1 MGKDLRL
8 IDLKG
13 ETSMGT
19 TKPLCK
25 TSTKLARIAQMSRE
39 NPGCEIKW
47 LMPHYNQESLKGC
60 FGELDGKKALGAD
73 QVSKDEYGVN
83 IDNNISELS
92 GRMKTM
98 SYRPGPVREKL
109 IPKEG
114 KPGATRPLGISNFE
128 DKMVQRMTS
137 KILEAIY
144 EPTFRNCSYGFRPNR
159 SCHMAVKDLCN
170 SIHKNQ
176 YEVVIDVDLKNYFGT
191 LDHGKLLDFLKL
203 RIKDET
209 FLRYIVR
216 MLKAGVLSDGEL
228 RVTDE
233 GSPQGNVASP
243 VLSNIYGHYVIDCW
257 FEDVVKPHAV
267 GPVELFRYC
276 DDMVICCRYATD
288 ADRITKAL
296 EGRLAKFKLELNLDK
311 TKSVPFSKRVFDRGR
326 DQGTFDFLGFTFY
339 LARTQKGNVT
349 VKVKT
354 SRKRFRSKL
363 ANVKDWVKSNR
374 HIRLLWLWK
383 TFRSKLLGHLNY
395 YGVSHNDK
403 DVSRFFYEAKKIFF
417 KWINRRSQRMSLT
430 WEKFDIFMARNPL
443 PRVTVRHSLFS

>member
-1 MGKDLRL
+1 
-8 IDLKG
+8 
-13 ETSMGT
+13 
-19 TKPLCK
+19 
-25 TSTKLARIAQMSRE
+25 MSRE

-60 FGELDGKKALGAD
+60 FGELDGKKAVGAD

-83 IDNNISELS
+83 VDNNISDLIA
-92 GRMKTM
+92 RMKTM
-98 SYRPGPVREKL
+98 SYRPGPVREVL

-137 KILEAIY
+137 KILEPIY

-159 SCHMAVKDLCN
+159 DCHMAVKDLCD

-191 LDHGKLLDFLKL
+191 LDHGVLIDFLKL

-228 RVTDE
+228 RVSDE

-257 FEDVVKPHAV
+257 FEDVVKPHVV

-276 DDMVICCRYATD
+276 DDMVICCRYAAD
-288 ADRITKAL
+288 ADRVLKAL
-296 EGRLAKFKLELNLDK
+296 EGRLAKFKLELNLEK
-311 TKSVPFSKRVFDRGR
+311 TKRVPFSKRAFDRGK

-339 LARTQKGNVT
+339 LARTKKGNVT
-349 VKVKT
+349 VKLKT

-363 ANVKDWVKSNR
+363 ANVKAWVKSNR
-374 HIRLLWLWK
+374 HIRLLPLWRI
-383 TFRSKLLGHLNY
+383 FRSKLLGHLNY
-395 YGVSHNDK
+395 YGVSHNTEN
-403 DVSRFFYEAKKIFF
+403 VSRFFYEAKMIFF
-417 KWINRRSQRMSLT
+417 KWINRRSQRKSLN
-430 WEKFDIFMARNPL
+430 WGKFNLFMARYPL
-443 PRVTVRHSLFS
+443 PAIAVRYSLFSGRYQ